1 MTEESREYT
10 HPLNRKKVENPPKK
24 GVFNGNICQDCGLA
38 INRYN
43 TAAARGRVGGCRCG
57 KCYLKWKA
65 AERKR
70 KGER

>member
-1 MTEESREYT
+1 MSEESREYAHT
-10 HPLNRKKVENPPKK
+10 ISRKKATSPSKK
-24 GVFNGNICQDCGLA
+24 GVFNGNICQDCGLE

-43 TAAARGRVGGCRCG
+43 TAAAKGRVGGCRCG

-70 KGER
+70 LGLE